1 MPPISLSNLG
11 AMVRKKR
18 GGAKL
23 RDTAQII
30 GISPATLMRV
40 ESGRIPDIET
50 FGRICHWLQIDP
62 GSFLGFTSET
72 PAQREQ
78 KAVTP
83 PLLVS
88 AHLKADQTPKS
99 ETVHSLA
106 RMILLAAQS
115 QYGTEVLKDD
125 EVA

>member
-1 MPPISLSNLG
+1 
-11 AMVRKKR
+11 MVRKRR
-18 GGAKL
+18 GVAKL
-23 RDTAQII
+23 RDTAQTI

-50 FGRICHWLQIDP
+50 FGRICHWLEVDP
-62 GSFLGFTSET
+62 GSFLGFKSET
-72 PAQREQ
+72 AAQREQ
-78 KAVTP
+78 NAVTP
-83 PLLVS
+83 PLFVS

-106 RMILLAAQS
+106 KMILLAAQS

>member
-1 MPPISLSNLG
+1 MPTLSLSSLG
-11 AMVRKKR
+11 TMVRKKR
-18 GGAKL
+18 GNAKL

-50 FGRICHWLQIDP
+50 FGRICHWLEVEP
-62 GSFLGFTSET
+62 GSFLGFKTET
-72 PAQREQ
+72 KTQREQ
-78 KAVTP
+78 KPATP

-115 QYGTEVLKDD
+115 QYSTEVLKDD